1 MTEEHSIE
9 ELTPEIDQGTAMEGA
24 DSPVIV
30 LLIDDQAMIGEAVRR
45 MLAQEAQ
52 VEFHYCGDPK
62 GAIAQ
67 ATAISPTVILQDL
80 VMPDVSG
87 LELLQQFRSHP
98 QLRSVPLIMLSTRDE
113 PLIKAQAFELGAND
127 YLIKLPDRIE
137 LVARIRYHSRA
148 FQNLQARSEATI
160 AKNHAQELE
169 QALVE
174 LQETQAQLIQSEKL
188 SSLGQM
194 VAGVAHEMNNPVNF
208 VAGNLKYV
216 HDYVQ
221 SLIHIIHLYQRE
233 YEEPTIAIRD
243 HLESVD
249 FNFIVEDL
257 PGVLTS
263 MKLGTERLRDV
274 VVSLRNFARSDQEKA
289 QDIDLHDGINGTLLI
304 LNHRLNRRIEI
315 VKHYG
320 ELPLIS
326 CYPAQLNQVFMNIIN
341 NAIDALLEDDQPSL
355 KQITVQTCVMDDEW
369 VEISIR
375 DNGPGMSPEV
385 QEKLFDPFFTTKAI
399 GQGTGLGLSIVQQIV
414 EKHQGKITVH
424 SALGQGTEF
433 VIRLAIAS

>member
-1 MTEEHSIE
+1 
-9 ELTPEIDQGTAMEGA
+9 
-24 DSPVIV
+24 
-30 LLIDDQAMIGEAVRR
+30 
-45 MLAQEAQ
+45 
-52 VEFHYCGDPK
+52 
-62 GAIAQ
+62 
-67 ATAISPTVILQDL
+67 
-80 VMPDVSG
+80 
-87 LELLQQFRSHP
+87 
-98 QLRSVPLIMLSTRDE
+98 
-113 PLIKAQAFELGAND
+113 
-127 YLIKLPDRIE
+127 IKLPDRIE